1 MQGFLEGG
9 LHATNLGGEAP
20 TVQPRREEP
29 RDPKLARAPKRPYG
43 RPMSDRPLTFPPPPP
58 LAALPEGPT
67 PRPARC
73 AVLTI
78 SDSRTAANDTSGDAL
93 VARLAEAGHALAGRD
108 LVTDDADRILAV
120 VRAWVTAGVEVV
132 LTTGGTGITGRD
144 VTIQTLSPHFLRPL
158 EGFGELFRHLSYYD
172 IGPSTMQSRAAA
184 GIIGETLVF
193 CLPGSTGA
201 CRLAWD
207 GILRHQL
214 DVRAR
219 PCNLVALFPRLS
231 ESTSG

>member
-1 MQGFLEGG
+1 
-9 LHATNLGGEAP
+9 
-20 TVQPRREEP
+20 
-29 RDPKLARAPKRPYG
+29 
-43 RPMSDRPLTFPPPPP
+43 MSERPLTFPPPPP
-58 LAALPEGPT
+58 LATLPEGPT
-67 PRPARC
+67 PRPVRC